1 MENNIVSGNR
11 ISFFRKHIGRLT
23 QQEVHHQKGTE
34 QAEGL
39 QPEDLSPGAEVQRF
53 IQSTDEMSAVMAQF
67 RHRRDYEKKA
77 DSLAD
82 SFERVLDDDVLPKAR
97 QILQIIR
104 SQNVSAEKLLS
115 YIREFFSDDSDL
127 VLVLRE
133 LLKRHAADPV
143 VEKRLSSVLQ
153 EAQAQAEPRQLKAG
167 INCALKA
174 RLFGKT
180 LMLRPGLLRATYRQ
194 FIRSHEPESELYA
207 DWISSYGYRRRYAIL
222 DYIEEALLADI
233 SARVASSSCSEFGYL
248 LGRLS
253 QIKRLRSADI
263 LFVRRLAECLSGSQ
277 PAEDEALWVLLML
290 ALLQHP
296 EEVDAILTETVGQK
310 MWLLDAREQSIF
322 LQALYMACK
331 SLPASLFDEEQNVVL
346 LERLRAFTDTACLHE
361 LAGSDLF
368 TGGRGSKRC

>member
-143 VEKRLSSVLQ
+143 VGKRLSSVLQ

-174 RLFGKT
+174 RLFGKA

-277 PAEDEALWVLLML
+277 LAKDEALWVLLML

-310 MWLLDAREQSIF
+310 MWLLDARERSIF

-346 LERLRAFTDTACLHE
+346 LERLRAFTDTACRHE
-361 LAGSDLF
+361 LAGSGLF

>member
-34 QAEGL
+34 KAEGL

-82 SFERVLDDDVLPKAR
+82 SFERVLDDDALPKVR

-143 VEKRLSSVLQ
+143 VGKRLSSVLQ

-174 RLFGKT
+174 RLFGKA

-253 QIKRLRSADI
+253 QIKRLRS
-263 LFVRRLAECLSGSQ
+263 RRYGYC
-277 PAEDEALWVLLML
+277 
-290 ALLQHP
+290 
-296 EEVDAILTETVGQK
+296 
-310 MWLLDAREQSIF
+310 
-322 LQALYMACK
+322 
-331 SLPASLFDEEQNVVL
+331 
-346 LERLRAFTDTACLHE
+346 
-361 LAGSDLF
+361 
-368 TGGRGSKRC
+368 

>member
-1 MENNIVSGNR
+1 MENNTISGNR
-11 ISFFRKHIGRLT
+11 IPFFRKHSGRPT
-23 QQEVHHQKGTE
+23 QQEIHHQKETE

-39 QPEDLSPGAEVQRF
+39 QSGDLSPGAEVQRF
-53 IQSTDEMSAVMAQF
+53 IQSTDEMSAAMAQF

-143 VEKRLSSVLQ
+143 AGKRLSSVLQ

-174 RLFGKT
+174 RLFGKVLT
-180 LMLRPGLLRATYRQ
+180 LRPGLLRATYRQ

-207 DWISSYGYRRRYAIL
+207 DWISNYGYRRRHAIL
-222 DYIEEALLADI
+222 DYVEEALLADI
-233 SARVASSSCSEFGYL
+233 SARVSSSSSSEFGYL

-263 LFVRRLAECLSGSQ
+263 LFVRRLAECLPGSQ

-310 MWLLDAREQSIF
+310 MRLLDARERSIF

-346 LERLRAFTDTACLHE
+346 LERLRAFTDTACWHE